1 MKDKSIL
8 FLIISGIL
16 LIILVINSFRYNRLS
31 KEFNEFKK
39 EYTEQVDSLTW
50 VNHELEKQINEYKEN
65 VIYLEDAI
73 DSLEHIKNKIIIQK
87 DNVIVSKSVSDGVEL
102 LKKNLERWEN

>member
-50 VNHELEKQINEYKEN
+50 VNHELEEQINEYKEN
-65 VIYLEDAI
+65 VIHLETAI

-87 DNVIVSKSVSDGVEL
+87 DDVIVSKSVSDGVEL

>member
-1 MKDKSIL
+1 MKDKTIL

-16 LIILVINSFRYNRLS
+16 LLILIISNFRYNRLS

-50 VNHELEKQINEYKEN
+50 VNHELEKQVNEYKEN
-65 VIYLEDAI
+65 VIHLEDAI
-73 DSLEHIKNKIIIQK
+73 DSLEQVKNKIIIQK
-87 DNVIVSKSVSDGVEL
+87 DGVIVSKSVSDGVEL
-102 LKKNLERWEN
+102 LKKNLEKWEN

>member
-16 LIILVINSFRYNRLS
+16 LIILVINSFRYNSLS

-65 VIYLEDAI
+65 VIYLDAAI

>member
-16 LIILVINSFRYNRLS
+16 LIILVINSFRYNHLS

-65 VIYLEDAI
+65 VIHLETAI

-87 DNVIVSKSVSDGVEL
+87 DDVIVSKSVSDGVEL

>member
-87 DNVIVSKSVSDGVEL
+87 DDVIVSKSVSDGVEL

>member
-8 FLIISGIL
+8 FLIISGVL
-16 LIILVINSFRYNRLS
+16 LIILVINSFRYNHLS

-65 VIYLEDAI
+65 VIHLETAI

-87 DNVIVSKSVSDGVEL
+87 DDVIVSKSVSDGVEL

>member
-50 VNHELEKQINEYKEN
+50 VNHELEKQVNEYKEN
-65 VIYLEDAI
+65 VIHLEDAI

-87 DNVIVSKSVSDGVEL
+87 DDVIVSKSVSDGVEL